1 MSQTSRSEISLKA
14 SSLPGVEI
22 VARVRRLLVVGL
34 VAAVGYSVFMTG
46 SKGYC
51 PGGVNTDGSF
61 IDAAGNATDTAPMCV
76 NLTLQPSGLVFIA
89 VAAVA
94 FGAITMVL
102 RRAADVPSA
111 IRYLDRAAA
120 AIAIL
125 TVASVA
131 ISQIWFAMIPITD
144 WDGTGTFFYPF
155 PFGSV
160 KLDTEPMSMGQ
171 ALLS

>member
-1 MSQTSRSEISLKA
+1 MSRTSRSEAPLKA

-22 VARVRRLLVVGL
+22 VARVRRLLAVGL
-34 VAAVGYSVFMTG
+34 AAAVGYSLFMTSG
-46 SKGYC
+46 KGYC
-51 PGGVNTDGSF
+51 PGGVTGDGGF
-61 IDAAGNATDTAPMCV
+61 TDAAGNATETAPMCAY
-76 NLTLQPSGLVFIA
+76 LTLQPSALIFIA
-89 VAAVA
+89 IAAIA
-94 FGAITMVL
+94 FAAITMVL

-111 IRYLDRAAA
+111 LRYLDRASA

-125 TVASVA
+125 AVASVV

-160 KLDTEPMSMGQ
+160 ELRTEPMSVG
-171 ALLS
+171 

>member
-1 MSQTSRSEISLKA
+1 MSQTSRSKVLLPA
-14 SSLPGVEI
+14 SSLPGFEI
-22 VARVRRLLVVGL
+22 VARVRRLFVVGL
-34 VAAVGYSVFMTG
+34 IAAVCYSMFMAA

-51 PGGVNTDGSF
+51 PGGVDADGGF
-61 IDAAGNATDTAPMCV
+61 VDAAGNATDSSPACV
-76 NLTLQPSGLVFIA
+76 YLTLQPSPLVLIA

-94 FGAITMVL
+94 LGAITMVL
-102 RRAADVPSA
+102 RRATDVPSA

-160 KLDTEPMSMGQ
+160 HFETEPMSIG
-171 ALLS
+171 

>member
-1 MSQTSRSEISLKA
+1 MPQTLRSKTSLEA

-22 VARVRRLLVVGL
+22 VARIRRLLVVGL
-34 VAAVGYSVFMTG
+34 VAAVGYSMFMTG

-51 PGGVNTDGSF
+51 PGGVNADGSF
-61 IDAAGNATDTAPMCV
+61 IDAAGNTTDTAPMCV
-76 NLTLQPSGLVFIA
+76 TLTLQPSWLVFFAI
-89 VAAVA
+89 AAVA
-94 FGAITMVL
+94 FGALTMVL
-102 RRAADVPSA
+102 RRAADVSSA
-111 IRYLDRAAA
+111 IQYLDRAAA

-160 KLDTEPMSMGQ
+160 ELETEPMSMGQ
-171 ALLS
+171 ALPA